1 MNKNILIVIFL
12 SSIVTLL
19 LLNYDNGFSFT
30 ISHTYEI
37 GSVRKPRQMHWKTPN
52 WEMIVP
58 FVTTITSLTYFIVLS
73 KKNQHRP

>member
-1 MNKNILIVIFL
+1 MNKNLPLVIFL
-12 SSIVTLL
+12 LSIATLL

-58 FVTTITSLTYFIVLS
+58 FVTTIASLGYFIVLR
-73 KKNQHRP
+73 KNN

>member
-1 MNKNILIVIFL
+1 MNKNLLLAIFTL
-12 SSIVTLL
+12 SMITLF
-19 LLNYDNGFSFT
+19 LLNYENGFSFT

-58 FVTTITSLTYFIVLS
+58 FVTTIASLGYFIVLR
-73 KKNQHRP
+73 KNN

>member
-1 MNKNILIVIFL
+1 MNKNLLLVIFL
-12 SSIVTLL
+12 LSIATLL
-19 LLNYDNGFSFT
+19 LLNYDNSFSFT

-58 FVTTITSLTYFIVLS
+58 FVITIASFAYFIVLS
-73 KKNQHRP
+73 KKN